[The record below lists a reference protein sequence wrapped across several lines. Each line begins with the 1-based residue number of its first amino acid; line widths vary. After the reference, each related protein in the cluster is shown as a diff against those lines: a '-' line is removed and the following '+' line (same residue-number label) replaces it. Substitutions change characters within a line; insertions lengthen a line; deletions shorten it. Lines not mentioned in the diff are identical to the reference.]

1 MAAELP
7 PEGATLE
14 ENSSSELAP
23 PSSADPSSPPAEG
36 NAGETEA
43 VAQTDADAVTVAK
56 TDTPSTVA
64 SATPADSTDH
74 SAPLSLT
81 KAAALA
87 ALSGLLY
94 FLAFP
99 GMDLWPLAF
108 VAFVPLMIAVHGQ
121 TPKRGALLG
130 WLMGL
135 VAGLLGFHWLLGM
148 LETFSG
154 FPLPLCALFMGIL
167 CAFQAGCFAL
177 LGWVATAG
185 ARNGW
190 GAGLAFALAL
200 IASETLF
207 PLLFPFTFAA
217 TVHQV
222 PVLVQ
227 AAELGGPLAVGLP
240 LLAFNWALAEAFR
253 AWRAG
258 STDRKRWLRIGGLAL
273 VPAVAALYGVV
284 RIAQVDAAVASAE
297 KVRVGLVQANMGL
310 LEKRTDRNE
319 GLRRHLTLTK
329 QLRERD
335 KVDLVVWSETSVAGA
350 TREQD
355 ADAHYRRLVTRRLGV
370 PAIIGAVLVR
380 EVPDARKY
388 VLFNSALLTDEKG
401 HVVGRYDKQFLL
413 AFGEYL
419 PFGDTFPILYEWSPN
434 SGKFT
439 PGTSY
444 EPLRLGDHSIAT
456 FICYEDIIPSFVN
469 RIMNSGDAQ
478 LLVNMTNDA
487 WFGDTLEPWQHMA
500 LSKLRAVEQRRFFV
514 RSTNS
519 GVSAIVDPVGRVMS
533 HTGTFE
539 QATLAEE
546 VAWLD
551 LGTPFRL
558 WGTWPWRA
566 LSLVALFV
574 ALRRRSRKKASPETA
589 PAPTAA
595 S

>member
-1 MAAELP
+1 M
-7 PEGATLE
+7 
-14 ENSSSELAP
+14 
-23 PSSADPSSPPAEG
+23 
-36 NAGETEA
+36 
-43 VAQTDADAVTVAK
+43 
-56 TDTPSTVA
+56 
-64 SATPADSTDH
+64 
-74 SAPLSLT
+74 
-81 KAAALA
+81 
-87 ALSGLLY
+87 SGLLY

-99 GMDLWPLAF
+99 GMDLWPLSF
-108 VAFVPLMIAVHGQ
+108 VALAPAMVAFRGQ
-121 TPKRGALLG
+121 SPRRGALLG
-130 WLMGL
+130 WVMGL
-135 VAGLLGFHWLLGM
+135 VAGVLGFHWLLGM

-154 FPLPLCALFMGIL
+154 FPVALCALFMLIL

-185 ARNGW
+185 AKNGW
-190 GAGLAFALAL
+190 GAGVAFGLAL

-222 PVLVQ
+222 PVLIQ
-227 AAELGGPLAVGLP
+227 TAELGGPLAVALP
-240 LLAFNWALAEAFR
+240 LVAFNWALAEAWF

-258 STDRKRWLRIGGLAL
+258 SKDRRRWGRIGALAL
-273 VPAVAALYGVV
+273 VPALTALYGVV
-284 RIAQVDAAVASAE
+284 RIGQVEDAVRAAE

-310 LEKRTDRNE
+310 LEKRNDRNE

-329 QLRERD
+329 RLREQD

-350 TREQD
+350 TREED
-355 ADAHYRRLVTRRLGV
+355 ADAHYRRTVTRRLGV
-370 PAIIGAVLVR
+370 PAIVGAVLVR

-388 VLFNSALLTDEKG
+388 VLFNSALLTDAKG

-419 PFGDTFPILYEWSPN
+419 PLGDTFPILYEWSPN

-444 EPLRLGDHSIAT
+444 EPLRLGNHSIAT

-469 RIMNSGDAQ
+469 RIMKNGEAQ

-487 WFGDTLEPWQHMA
+487 WFGDTIEPWQHMA
-500 LSKLRAVEQRRFFV
+500 LSKLRSVEQRRFFI

-533 HTGTFE
+533 QTGTFE

-551 LGTPFRL
+551 LRTPFQI
-558 WGTWPWRA
+558 WGTWPWWG
-566 LSLVALFV
+566 LSAAALFV
-574 ALRRRSRKKASPETA
+574 AFKRRPSQA
-589 PAPTAA
+589 AA
-595 S
+595 SS